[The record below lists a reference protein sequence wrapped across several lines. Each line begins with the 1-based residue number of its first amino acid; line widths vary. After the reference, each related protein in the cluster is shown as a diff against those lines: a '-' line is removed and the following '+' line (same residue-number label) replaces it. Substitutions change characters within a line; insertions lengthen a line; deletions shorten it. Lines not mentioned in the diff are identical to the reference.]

1 MKIKYFLVLAIFFL
15 AAKTNA
21 QNLRGTILDKSTQET
36 IPFATIQFGNNN
48 GVISNIEGKFS
59 IDTSKTQHIDSLKIS
74 SMGFETYSL
83 KISDF
88 KDNDSIYLKPAINE
102 LSEIFLRDESFTA
115 RELIDLFI
123 KNKDSNYV
131 KNANKLQVFQRSE
144 YQTEFKDYGFELT
157 KANYI
162 EKSTRKQINKDLEE
176 TSRSVKG
183 SKATYYRE
191 RLIDLYQN
199 EKDSLKI
206 VPQKAIKIVSSDADQ
221 DIEEIQ
227 TKAFKKIFEKLENS
241 NSFKVRT
248 FIITVEDSLDLSK
261 INKQLEKKV
270 DSTKTKNIRNSYQSF
285 LPQLSF
291 KAGLFEPLSEIDDYN
306 FEIEDVTSFN
316 GEMVYIIN
324 FKPDRNRAK
333 YKGKLYIT
341 AENYSIVKFER
352 QLIEGKS
359 EQKLNLKFLF
369 GVKFDSYKSN
379 LKLMYF
385 KNSAGKYYPKYIKQ
399 TDGQY
404 FYVDRKFI
412 FKENEDNRRKRIKFK
427 LNILAEVNNFTSDEF
442 FIIAEDKIN
451 KNKFDEITENEGII
465 VEEFDRYPSDF
476 WKNYNVIEAT
486 EDLKNYE

>member
-1 MKIKYFLVLAIFFL
+1 MKIKYLFVFVVVFLFF
-15 AAKTNA
+15 KTNA

-36 IPFATIQFGNNN
+36 IPFATIQYGKNN

-59 IDTSKTQHIDSLKIS
+59 VDTTRTRNIDSLKIS
-74 SMGFETYSL
+74 SMGFETFSL
-83 KISDF
+83 ALVGF
-88 KDNDSIYLKPAINE
+88 RDNDSIYLTPAINE
-102 LSEIFLRDESFTA
+102 LSEVFLRDENLTA

-131 KNANKLQVFQRSE
+131 TDANQLQVFQRTE
-144 YQTEFKDYGFELT
+144 YKTKFKDYGFELT

-162 EKSTRKQINKDLEE
+162 KKSTRKEINRDLEE
-176 TSRSVKG
+176 TSKTVIG
-183 SKATYYRE
+183 SNTTYFRE
-191 RLIDLYQN
+191 RLVDVYLN

-206 VPQKAIKIVSSDADQ
+206 IPQKAIKIVSSDADQ

-261 INKQLEKKV
+261 INKQLEKRV
-270 DSTKTKNIRNSYQSF
+270 DSTKTKNIRNSYKSF
-285 LPQLSF
+285 LPQLNF
-291 KAGLFEPLSEIDDYN
+291 KTGLFEPLSEVDDYS

-324 FKPDRNRAK
+324 FEPDRNRAK
-333 YKGKLYIT
+333 YRGKLYIT

-369 GVKFDSYKSN
+369 GVKFDSYRN
-379 LKLMYF
+379 DLEMMYF
-385 KNSAGKYYPKYIKQ
+385 KNAEGKYYPKYIKQ

-412 FKENEDNRRKRIKFK
+412 FKENEDNRRERMKFK

-442 FIIAEDKIN
+442 FIISENKIN
-451 KNKFDEITENEGII
+451 KNQFDEIKENEGII
-465 VEEFDRYPSDF
+465 IKEFDRYPSSF

-486 EDLKNYE
+486 DKLKNYE